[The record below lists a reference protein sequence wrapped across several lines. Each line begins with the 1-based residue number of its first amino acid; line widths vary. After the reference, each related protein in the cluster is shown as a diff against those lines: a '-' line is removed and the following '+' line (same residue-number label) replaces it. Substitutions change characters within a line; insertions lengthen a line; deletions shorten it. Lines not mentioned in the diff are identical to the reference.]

1 MFELP
6 VDESISL
13 NDLREAN
20 RQLVSCGA
28 SIVEINAVRRAF
40 SAVKGG
46 KLAARAAANRS
57 DHLIVSD
64 TNPGDITALLPVR
77 LFSLRHLSPAPP
89 KLCNV
94 LGLSFVTEIDLEG
107 NGATFSGTRCAIKRI
122 TGALRFAR

>member
-46 KLAARAAANRS
+46 KLAARAPLT
-57 DHLIVSD
+57 DQI
-64 TNPGDITALLPVR
+64 P
-77 LFSLRHLSPAPP
+77 
-89 KLCNV
+89 
-94 LGLSFVTEIDLEG
+94 
-107 NGATFSGTRCAIKRI
+107 
-122 TGALRFAR
+122 